1 MSSSTA
7 SSSSARLWITPLA
20 SATPGPPRSSFEIS
34 SPVDSLTT
42 GGPAVKIA
50 PWRLMMVKSHTGATR
65 APWPA
70 DGPSKPADG
79 RNLAGALRLRE
90 QVGGGA
96 AVMLT
101 AGPETG
107 ALQEHHERNL
117 VAQRQL
123 GEPVALGVAA
133 GADAAGQ
140 RGEVLGADHHR

>member
-20 SATPGPPRSSFEIS
+20 SATAGPPRSSFEIS

-50 PWRLMMVKSHTGATR
+50 PWRLMMVKSQTGATS
-65 APWPA
+65 APCPA
-70 DGPSKPADG
+70 DGPSTRGDG
-79 RNLAGALRLRE
+79 RDLARALRLGE

-96 AVMLT
+96 AVMLS
-101 AGPETG
+101 AGPESG
-107 ALQEHHERNL
+107 ALEQHHQRNL
-117 VAQRQL
+117 VAQRQF